1 MQDDTLFRTLRTLD
15 AAPRRTPDEAS
26 RRRAEARLEQ
36 ILAANPSGTP
46 AAPPRV
52 SPLRPTPKTRW
63 LALSAVAVIAIGAL
77 VIVPTVTRPDPAY
90 ASWTPV
96 PSTLTEAERTIAV
109 TACLQSDGGLK
120 SARPLLAERRGEWV
134 GVVID
139 GEMNAEVPATTSCLM
154 HLPTGSDHAESLT
167 WGSSGGQGAVPIG
180 GQFTDGS
187 ISQFGGGGLF
197 GLWARPTVSFNVG
210 DVGSDVAAV
219 TIVDADGQ
227 TVQATVDDGRFVA
240 WWPGRAFGDET
251 EGNGGPAPSLTYSL
265 TMRDGTVIDD
275 AEPTLPR

>member
-1 MQDDTLFRTLRTLD
+1 MHDDTLFRTLRTLD

-52 SPLRPTPKTRW
+52 SPLRPTQKTRW

-154 HLPTGSDHAESLT
+154 HLPIGSDHAESLT

-275 AEPTLPR
+275 AEQTLPR